1 MTLICIIEPSKVKCK
16 MAVEYCI
23 TLLEN
28 LGFKINYEK
37 STTDP
42 TCELTCL
49 GFTYNTL
56 DMTLFI
62 PEKKKRDTKDSLKK
76 FKNKNKGSIL
86 FFSKLIGKLVAAGP
100 TLNYGW
106 VHIKNFER
114 EKYLALKKFNNNY
127 NMPPLQFGAVIAMT
141 AAFYALKSFG
151 KNYKNCDI
159 LLRIDNKAAIACINK
174 GLFGTGVK
182 QMTSVFLHLTV
193 LRKKI
198 SNADLQSRSLSFQ
211 TDQFVGNLKNPE
223 IDLFASKLNAKCK
236 IYASWGPDPDS
247 THVDAF
253 TIK

>member
-23 TLLEN
+23 TLLKN

-37 STTDP
+37 STP
-42 TCELTCL
+42 TQH
-49 GFTYNTL
+49 
-56 DMTLFI
+56 
-62 PEKKKRDTKDSLKK
+62 
-76 FKNKNKGSIL
+76 
-86 FFSKLIGKLVAAGP
+86 LIGKLVAAGP
-100 TLNYGW
+100 TLKYGW

-127 NMPPLQFGAVIAMT
+127 NMPPLQVGAVIAMT

-193 LRKKI
+193 LRKKKKKF

-211 TDQFVGNLKNPE
+211 TENE
-223 IDLFASKLNAKCK
+223 LNNK
-236 IYASWGPDPDS
+236 IFKSICRQLEKSQD
-247 THVDAF
+247 
-253 TIK
+253 